1 MFKEGFSNWQ
11 QHCFAFGIVT
21 VYKQD
26 MRLLSHSSAT
36 NMLDFYLAVD
46 QER

>member
-1 MFKEGFSNWQ
+1 MFKERFLNWQ
-11 QHCFAFGIVT
+11 QHCFSFGIVT

-26 MRLLSHSSAT
+26 MKLLSHSSVT
-36 NMLDFYLAVD
+36 NTLGFYLAVD